1 MLLSRIENQEV
12 VTAFVPDDVF
22 LRDQESTEKDHL
34 SHLLRC
40 IHGGTL
46 CF

>member
-1 MLLSRIENQEV
+1 MPLSRIEKQEV
-12 VTAFVPDDVF
+12 VTACVPDDVF
-22 LRDQESTEKDHL
+22 VRDRESMEKDHL